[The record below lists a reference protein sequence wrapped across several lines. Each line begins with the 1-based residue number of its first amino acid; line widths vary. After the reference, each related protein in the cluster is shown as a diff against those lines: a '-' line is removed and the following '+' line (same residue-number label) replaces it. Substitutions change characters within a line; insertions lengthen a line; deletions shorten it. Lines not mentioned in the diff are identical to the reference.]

1 MLYLMMNKAND
12 KYLVKIGMAKHPRER
27 RAQYKGYNPTAI
39 MRSTCAGTRKEEYR
53 AHEKLASIGKR
64 ISGTEWFEV
73 EKETFDELYE
83 KGMGAIRP
91 LQSPIHFLDEF

>member
-1 MLYLMMNKAND
+1 MMNKAND
-12 KYLVKIGMAKHPRER
+12 KYLVKVGLAKRPKER

-39 MRSTCAGTRKEEYR
+39 MRSTCAGTRNEENR
-53 AHEKLASIGKR
+53 AHEKLASVGKR

-83 KGMGAIRP
+83 RGMGAIRP
-91 LQSPIHFLDEF
+91 RQNPIHFLEKF